1 MPYILWHYVLNYNID
16 VLCSFLSCTYAS
28 FKFHQFQEF
37 TISVCFFSSR
47 GQWGSKQHWT
57 KKIHFVWTKTFHKIY
72 FFVFYG
78 RKKMGLGLE
87 MHEGKYMITGFSFL
101 GKLSPSQQCS
111 TLVNSQCR

>member
-1 MPYILWHYVLNYNID
+1 MEVSGVQNNTGQKKSTMYGQKHFTKYI
-16 VLCSFLSCTYAS
+16 
-28 FKFHQFQEF
+28 
-37 TISVCFFSSR
+37 
-47 GQWGSKQHWT
+47 
-57 KKIHFVWTKTFHKIY
+57 

-78 RKKMGLGLE
+78 RKKMGLE

>member
-1 MPYILWHYVLNYNID
+1 MPYILWHYILNYNID

-28 FKFHQFQEF
+28 FK
-37 TISVCFFSSR
+37 ISPVSRIHNKCFFFQRSVGFKTTLDKKKTTLY
-47 GQWGSKQHWT
+47 GQKHFT
-57 KKIHFVWTKTFHKIY
+57 KYIFSCSMEE
-72 FFVFYG
+72 
-78 RKKMGLGLE
+78 KKMGLGLE